1 MMQSCLVTEKKGSCF
16 VVQIWPVEGLDCLIG
31 RNLSNNE
38 GLSKY
43 KNVQLLLKLVVEKIS
58 VN

>member
-43 KNVQLLLKLVVEKIS
+43 KKCS
-58 VN
+58 VIA